1 MQPLG
6 GTKLGRGVAGML
18 GLTFQALVGYHIHAL
33 ISRVAALQALV
44 PAPLT
49 AEVRR
54 GTGRTFE
61 VAVSGNSSIWAC
73 LGRSRRV
80 RPYGRSPRDPSC

>member
-18 GLTFQALVGYHIHAL
+18 GLTFQAPVGYHIHAL
-33 ISRVAALQALV
+33 ISRFEALHALV

-49 AEVRR
+49 GEVCR
-54 GTGRTFE
+54 GTGSTFK
-61 VAVSGNSSIWAC
+61 VAVSGKSSIWTC

-80 RPYGRSPRDPSC
+80 RPHGRSPRDLSC